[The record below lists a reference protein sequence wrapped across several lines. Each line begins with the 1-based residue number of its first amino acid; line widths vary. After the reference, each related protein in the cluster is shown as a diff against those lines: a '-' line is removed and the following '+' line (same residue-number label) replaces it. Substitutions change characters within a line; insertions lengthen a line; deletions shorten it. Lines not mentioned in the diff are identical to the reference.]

1 MILCPSCTSTAV
13 VPEYRFRCGVQTET
27 RSCLDCGHTW
37 PAVSQYPPAT
47 EEPEDEAPALDAA
60 LVAPAGLHVIS
71 PEQAGE
77 MVPQRVRCLGQ
88 CPSAPVFL
96 PEACHVRL
104 MAEALV
110 RIREVTALPDCP
122 LSELPDLI
130 ENLLSELADRQIRA
144 DIEPS
149 A

>member
-1 MILCPSCTSTAV
+1 MILCPSCKSTAT

-37 PAVSQYPPAT
+37 PAASQYPPAT
-47 EEPEDEAPALDAA
+47 EEPEEELASITSMN
-60 LVAPAGLHVIS
+60 VTVS
-71 PEQAGE
+71 PELCRSIRENHAEPGCLAPL
-77 MVPQRVRCLGQ
+77 PQ
-88 CPSAPVFL
+88 S
-96 PEACHVRL
+96 CHIRL
-104 MAEALV
+104 MAEALT
-110 RIREVTALPDCP
+110 RIREVTALPDAP
-122 LSELPDLI
+122 LAELPDLI